1 MKKVTAS
8 KVKVTFMVPQELWEE
23 FQKLVPPGKRSQIL
37 SEAIKKR
44 LEQIKVLKEI
54 ELIETH
60 QKKMKSKFGMLP
72 SSVEDIRELRKGGR
86 DARLQDRG

>member
-8 KVKVTFMVPQELWEE
+8 KVKVTFMVPQELWKE

-54 ELIETH
+54 ASHEKNPEVRKLASDYL
-60 QKKMKSKFGMLP
+60 KRLKSMGY
-72 SSVEDIRELRKGGR
+72 IRRN
-86 DARLQDRG
+86 